1 MKRKVWIKEFKHVIR
16 VIVPLSSYSF
26 RYQNVSSFITCDK
39 KQMFVLIS
47 QRKVNQNIE
56 PCESKKAIKLDER
69 HIRASCITPDFNE
82 TKHCLFCLVTS
93 EAYS

>member
-47 QRKVNQNIE
+47 QRKVNQNIK
-56 PCESKKAIKLDER
+56 PCESKKAIKLDKR
-69 HIRASCITPDFNE
+69 HILILMSNDSAL
-82 TKHCLFCLVTS
+82 HLGCLYAKCKTS
-93 EAYS
+93 I